1 MELTLSTPALLFS
14 TVSLLMIAF
23 TNRFLAIANLIRDL
37 HKQFQQSPDKVF
49 VDQIKNLHTRLRLI
63 RTIQAMA
70 VLSLLLSAVCMLLL
84 FENQL
89 ELARALFIGALILQ
103 ITALVL
109 SVVEISI
116 SIKALEIELNDME
129 DQLRSPRFDLF
140 PLRSK
145 GDSAETKTQSTQKD
159 GRNQ

>member
-37 HKQFQQSPDKVF
+37 HKQFQQNPEKVV

-63 RTIQAMA
+63 RTIQATA
-70 VLSLLLSAVCMLLL
+70 VLSLLLSAICMLLL
-84 FENQL
+84 FQNQM
-89 ELARALFIGALILQ
+89 ELARVLFIGALVLQ
-103 ITALVL
+103 IAALLL

-116 SIKALEIELNDME
+116 SIKALQIELNDME
-129 DQLRSPRFDLF
+129 DQL
-140 PLRSK
+140 
-145 GDSAETKTQSTQKD
+145 
-159 GRNQ
+159 GRNHFELFNLLSKTDTGESEDPKNRKKN